1 MMADTYNVLTIDDDS
16 TILDAYASIL
26 VPYQKTSLEDAVLKL
41 EKLHNIECS
50 AIEPIEKTMNFK
62 IYQANSGLE
71 GVELFLKKHKEGIAI
86 PVCIVDMRMPNGIDG
101 LETSLRLKQIDPNVH
116 IIIATAYSDRTNK
129 EILDSLKSNTYYVR
143 KPFNGEEIYQLV
155 YSLSLSYCS
164 TKTIQ
169 QLNNDLALKVEEEL
183 EKNRQKDLLL
193 FEQAKLA
200 AMGEMIGNIAHQWR
214 QPLNIISLLFQ
225 KIYFMYKNNSLDS
238 KNMDDTLKQ
247 AMDTIGH
254 MSETIDDFRGHFEP
268 NKEKI
273 HYDLSSVLDNTV
285 TLLEPSFN
293 LESISVEM
301 SMQDGI
307 RLYGFVD
314 DLKQVLLNIL
324 NNARDAIVSNKI
336 TDGKIILKTK
346 LISDEQEVFIQINDN
361 GGGISEQNINKIFEP
376 YFTTKHKSQ
385 GTGIGLYMSRRIIEE
400 RLNGNITASSVEQNT
415 SFSILFPL
423 TTEQKDNYGK

>member
-1 MMADTYNVLTIDDDS
+1 MMICSYNILTIDDDP

-26 VPYQKTSLEDAVLKL
+26 IPYQKTSLEDAVLQL
-41 EKLHNIECS
+41 EELHNIERS
-50 AIEPIEKTMNFK
+50 DIEPIEKSMNFK
-62 IYQANSGLE
+62 IYQANNGLSGIE
-71 GVELFLKKHKEGIAI
+71 IFLQKYKEGLTI

-101 LETSLRLKQIDPNVH
+101 LETALRLKQIDPDVH

-129 EILDSLKSNTYYVR
+129 EILDSLKNNTYYIR
-143 KPFNGEEIYQLV
+143 KPFNSEEIYQLV
-155 YSLSLSYCS
+155 YSLSLSYYA

-169 QLNNDLALKVEEEL
+169 QLNNDLELKIEEEL

-225 KIYFMYKNNSLDS
+225 KVYFMHKNNSLDGEIIDS
-238 KNMDDTLKQ
+238 VQNQ
-247 AMDTIGH
+247 AMDTIAH
-254 MSETIDDFRGHFEP
+254 MSQTIDDFRGHFEP
-268 NKEKI
+268 NKEKVY
-273 HYDLSSVLDNTV
+273 YDLSSVINSTV

-293 LESISVEM
+293 LAGVSIEM
-301 SMQDGI
+301 SMQEGI
-307 RLYGFVD
+307 RLYGFAD

-336 TDGKIILKTK
+336 ADGKIILKTM
-346 LISDEQEVFIQINDN
+346 LMSDAQEVFIKIDDN

-385 GTGIGLYMSRRIIEE
+385 GTGIGLYMSRRIVEE
-400 RLNGNITASSVEQNT
+400 RLNGTIAVSSVNQNT
-415 SFSILFPL
+415 SFGILFPI
-423 TTEQKDNYGK
+423 TTSLKDTDGK